1 VRFVNPSLENAALA
15 SLYDRRGA
23 EVFNF
28 CLRVAGSRDVAATA
42 TTAAFL
48 AVCREPGLDLLAA
61 ARRETAR
68 LVGDPGSGQAR
79 RRDDPGATPPAVRR
93 ANGLIELRHR
103 EVLVLRDLL
112 GCSYA
117 EIGEIIGA
125 GDRTAAELLWRA
137 RLALHDELNGS
148 RLTSI
153 APLADS
159 CRRALALIA
168 GDWDGERCD
177 RGERDWLRGH
187 LRTCGKC
194 RVSQKAARE
203 ASATYRAWTPA
214 APPLG
219 MRESLLATA
228 PAARAAAGSGTWS
241 RRPAGS
247 PPPGAPHGARRS
259 PG

>member
-1 VRFVNPSLENAALA
+1 VRFVSPFLESALLEA
-15 SLYDRRGA
+15 LYDRCGA
-23 EVFNF
+23 DAFNYS
-28 CLRVAGSRDVAATA
+28 LRVAGSREVAATA
-42 TTAAFL
+42 TIATFL
-48 AVCREPGLDLLAA
+48 AVSREPGLDLVAA

-68 LVGDPGSGQAR
+68 LVGDPGSGHAPR
-79 RRDDPGATPPAVRR
+79 RADADATRPAVRQ
-93 ANGLIELRHR
+93 ANGRLEVRHR
-103 EVLVLRDLL
+103 EVLALRELL

-117 EIGEIIGA
+117 EIGEIVGA
-125 GDRTAAELLWRA
+125 GDCTVAELLWRA

-168 GDWDGERCD
+168 GDWDGERYD
-177 RGERDWLRGH
+177 RGEPDWLRGH

-203 ASATYRAWTPA
+203 ASAAYRAWTPA

-219 MRESLLATA
+219 LRDSLLATA
-228 PAARAAAGSGTWS
+228 PAARAAAGS
-241 RRPAGS
+241 
-247 PPPGAPHGARRS
+247 
-259 PG
+259 